1 MDDLRPAILDDYGL
15 LSAIYWYTDKIS
27 ERTGLAMVIEE
38 NNFTIRLDPKI
49 ELALFRISQE
59 ALTNIT
65 RHADATQAIVGFV
78 QEEDKILMT
87 ITDDGVGF
95 DPVRSEEVS
104 TQQGWGLINM
114 QERISR
120 LGGSLEINAKPKQGT
135 QLIITAPRE
144 V

>member
-15 LSAIYWYTDKIS
+15 LSALYWYTDKLS
-27 ERTGLAMVIEE
+27 ERTGLKTKIEE
-38 NNFTIRLDPKI
+38 NNFTIRLDPKV
-49 ELALFRISQE
+49 ELALFRITQE

-65 RHADATQAIVGFV
+65 RHAEATQAIVGFD

-95 DPVRSEEVS
+95 DPVRSGEVG
-104 TQQGWGLINM
+104 TRQGWGLINM

-120 LGGSLEINAKPKQGT
+120 LGGSLEINAKPKKGT
-135 QLIITAPRE
+135 QLIFTVPRD